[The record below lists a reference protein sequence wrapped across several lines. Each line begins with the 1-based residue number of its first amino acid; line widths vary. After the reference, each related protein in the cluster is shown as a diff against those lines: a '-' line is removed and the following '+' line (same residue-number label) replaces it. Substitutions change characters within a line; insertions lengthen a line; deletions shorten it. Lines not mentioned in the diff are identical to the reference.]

1 MAYFPCT
8 KAINRV
14 LANDNKNSAN
24 ILQAECCGSNGPDD
38 YKLSAWKN
46 ATNDKDVSSL
56 LYNY

>member
-8 KAINRV
+8 KAVNRL
-14 LANDNKNSAN
+14 LADNNKHSANN

-56 LYNY
+56 LV